1 MPRYIERKAVERA
14 LLTKGFYPS
23 IIKRAIE
30 TVPDADV
37 QEVKRAY
44 WIPSPDGIRPI
55 RCSACH
61 QPALWKHEVDAIFG
75 DYGEWRSA
83 SRYCPNCGAKMD
95 GGEGE

>member
-1 MPRYIERKAVERA
+1 MPRYI
-14 LLTKGFYPS
+14 
-23 IIKRAIE
+23 
-30 TVPDADV
+30 DADELIKGRVSNDPVVIAAGVEPTANV
-37 QEVKRAY
+37 QEVKHAY

-83 SRYCPNCGAKMD
+83 SRYCPHCGAKMD